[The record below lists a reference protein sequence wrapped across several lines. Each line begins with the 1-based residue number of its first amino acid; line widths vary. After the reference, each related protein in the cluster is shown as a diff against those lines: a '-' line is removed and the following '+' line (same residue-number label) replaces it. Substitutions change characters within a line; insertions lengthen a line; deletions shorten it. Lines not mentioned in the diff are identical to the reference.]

1 MAPGRSSARRS
12 AHSSQVPP
20 SGQHAQD
27 DDVVANKDL
36 FIDPMLGTALA
47 IYIEK
52 DVEDK
57 DIISDLIV
65 VSHLRVELSS

>member
-12 AHSSQVPP
+12 AHGPEVPP
-20 SGQHAQD
+20 SAQ

-36 FIDPMLGTALA
+36 FIDPMLGTALS
-47 IYIEK
+47 IYVEK

-57 DIISDLIV
+57 DIISELIV
-65 VSHLRVELSS
+65 VGHLRELSS